1 MFKPLKRP
9 FSIVGA
15 FKKGHSLGTMKL
27 QECSLTPL
35 FVSAPVGSVLPTEVW
50 TADGAAAEMFL
61 LVFLE
66 LNGLNCLEPSC
77 HLSLR

>member
-1 MFKPLKRP
+1 MPIF
-9 FSIVGA
+9 IVGA
-15 FKKGHSLGTMKL
+15 FEKGHSLGTVKP

-50 TADGAAAEMFL
+50 TADSAAAEMFL

-66 LNGLNCLEPSC
+66 LNGLNCLEPS
-77 HLSLR
+77 LSLVTSLMVI